1 MTEKYYTVEQ
11 ISQLLKIH
19 PKTLQRYIREG
30 KLRASKVGKSWRISG
45 HDLSIFMESEKS
57 VQPQEAERSEE
68 ERIKSSAVV
77 DIRVQDTDDAVRIVD
92 LLTGALNSKP
102 AEYGNSSMHTQ
113 YIVEEN
119 MLRITLWGGIR
130 FMEVMIS
137 AISAFAEQTDE

>member
-30 KLRASKVGKSWRISG
+30 KLRAGKVGKSWRISG
-45 HDLSIFMESEKS
+45 HDLSVFLEKEKG
-57 VQPQEAERSEE
+57 VQPQEAENFQE

-92 LLTGALNSKP
+92 LLTGALNAKP
-102 AEYGNSSMHTQ
+102 AEYGKSSMHTQ
-113 YIVEEN
+113 YIMEES
-119 MLRITLWGGIR
+119 MLRVTLWGGIR

-137 AISAFAEQTDE
+137 SICALTEQAEE